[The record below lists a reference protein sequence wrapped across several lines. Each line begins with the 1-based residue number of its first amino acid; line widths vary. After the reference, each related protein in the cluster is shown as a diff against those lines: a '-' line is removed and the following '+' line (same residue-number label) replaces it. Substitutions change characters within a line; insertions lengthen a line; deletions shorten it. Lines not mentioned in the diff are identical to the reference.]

1 MASARNIITR
11 WIFGEE
17 NPPLENRAARRQQ
30 QRESRR
36 RRHPSLTPSTQSQ
49 PQAPEPINTLTRLIF
64 GNQPATLSPNRSQ
77 RRQQERAQRRS
88 LSSTRRRS
96 LSPSLHTPSS
106 LSPRVA
112 SNGLWSRLSH
122 MFAPLTSP
130 RRQPQTQDHA
140 TPTRHPRLRQRS
152 TLDTQTPTS
161 QRRRAPQPQSQL
173 QHEFQLD
180 PPPPFNL
187 NPRSQD
193 LQGTTSRINLG
204 PRYYTTAVV
213 FNS

>member
-1 MASARNIITR
+1 M
-11 WIFGEE
+11 
-17 NPPLENRAARRQQ
+17 
-30 QRESRR
+30 
-36 RRHPSLTPSTQSQ
+36 TPSTQSQ
-49 PQAPEPINTLTRLIF
+49 TQAPEPINTLARLIF
-64 GNQPATLSPNRSQ
+64 GNQPAAFSPNRSQ

-96 LSPSLHTPSS
+96 LSPSLPTRSS

-112 SNGLWSRLSH
+112 TNGLWSQLSR

-130 RRQPQTQDHA
+130 QPQPQTRDLA

-161 QRRRAPQPQSQL
+161 QRRRAPRPQSQL

-187 NPRSQD
+187 NPTSQD

-204 PRYYTTAVV
+204 PQY
-213 FNS
+213 

>member
-1 MASARNIITR
+1 MTLARNFITR

-17 NPPLENRAARRQQ
+17 NPPLQNRAARRQQ
-30 QRESRR
+30 QRELLR

-49 PQAPEPINTLTRLIF
+49 SQAPEPINAMTRFFF
-64 GNQPATLSPNRSQ
+64 GNPPAALSPNRAQ
-77 RRQQERAQRRS
+77 RRQQERAQGRS

-96 LSPSLHTPSS
+96 LSPSSHTRSS

-112 SNGLWSRLSH
+112 GNGLWSQLSH
-122 MFAPLTSP
+122 MFTPLTSP
-130 RRQPQTQDHA
+130 HRQPQTQDLV
-140 TPTRHPRLRQRS
+140 TPTRRPRLRQRS

-180 PPPPFNL
+180 RPPPFNL

-193 LQGTTSRINLG
+193 IQGTTSRINLG
-204 PRYYTTAVV
+204 PRY
-213 FNS
+213 